1 MTTAVGTGDRV
12 VAAVYAVARHR
23 IAGPAVIVAGAVATG
38 ALVWFA
44 DPTTPGGI
52 IPPCPTNA
60 LLHLN
65 CPGCG
70 TSRMLYSLMHGDFG
84 AAVSYN
90 AFGLVALVLLAAAFV
105 TYTLGLWKG
114 RRVRGWQH
122 LRYAPM
128 VLLVATLAWAVVR
141 NLPFPPFEAW
151 KV

>member
-1 MTTAVGTGDRV
+1 M

-90 AFGLVALVLLAAAFV
+90 AFGLVALVLLPQVGPVAWWAHIG
-105 TYTLGLWKG
+105 GLIAG
-114 RRVRGWQH
+114 AVLVVFLRRPGVPLFDRG
-122 LRYAPM
+122 YGYGS
-128 VLLVATLAWAVVR
+128 
-141 NLPFPPFEAW
+141 
-151 KV
+151 